1 MVSYVSVSHKFF
13 GGLSRYLKGYFL
25 DIQDDLQMA
34 NIPYTLEEYLSV
46 AVFTTAATLLI
57 EAALFGFIFGLLNF
71 SIIVNMLLSFTLAA
85 TVSGLLFFLFYSYPI
100 TKAKTR
106 GNKIKKL
113 LPFAVAYLA
122 AMSSS
127 KLPPITMFK
136 TLSQF
141 KEYGTVSEEANNVV
155 QDVEA
160 FGMNFS
166 TALKRQAKR
175 TPSAEL
181 RELIWGINTV
191 SSSGGDLTSYLSQK
205 SNEYMNDYKRKIRK
219 YSQDLS
225 LFVEMYLTLVI
236 SGAIFFIVLSSVIS
250 SISGDITTII
260 IQTFVVFILLP
271 LISLGFIVLVKSISP
286 LE

>member
-205 SNEYMNDYKRKIRK
+205 SDEYMNDYKRKIRK

-236 SGAIFFIVLSSVIS
+236 SGAIFFIVLSSVVS

>member
-13 GGLSRYLKGYFL
+13 GGLSRYLKSYFL

-46 AVFTTAATLLI
+46 AVFTTAITLLI

-71 SIIVNMLLSFTLAA
+71 SIVVNILLSFTLAA
-85 TVSGLLFFLFYSYPI
+85 AISGLLFFLFYSYPI

-141 KEYGTVSEEANNVV
+141 KEYGTVSEEANNIV

-181 RELIWGINTV
+181 RELIWGMNTV
-191 SSSGGDLTSYLSQK
+191 SSSGGDLTSYLNQK
-205 SNEYMNDYKRKIRK
+205 SDEYMNDYKRRIRK

-260 IQTFVVFILLP
+260 VQTFVVFILLP
-271 LISLGFIVLVKSISP
+271 LISLGFIILVKSISP

>member
-236 SGAIFFIVLSSVIS
+236 SGAIFFIVLSSVVS

>member
-236 SGAIFFIVLSSVIS
+236 SGAIFFIVLSSVVS

-260 IQTFVVFILLP
+260 VQTFVVFILLP
-271 LISLGFIVLVKSISP
+271 LISLGFIVLVKSVSP

>member
-260 IQTFVVFILLP
+260 VQTFVVFILLP